1 MSCPTVDLK
10 AYVFGELAP
19 AERAPVAAHLE
30 ACRKCRDELERLNLT
45 RTALLALEDQEAPQR
60 IAFVSDKVFEPR
72 WWQSLWHSGPVMG
85 FASAGVLA
93 VAILVHAFARP
104 VTTVTPAATVDV
116 AQIEQRIEREVNAR
130 LDVAVAKAASD
141 AQMRQAALSKTLDAA
156 ELDLAAAQQ
165 TIRYYNQQM
174 GRLIVASNNGA
185 EAPAR

>member
-30 ACRKCRDELERLNLT
+30 ACQECRDELERLNLT

-72 WWQSLWHSGPVMG
+72 WWQSMWHSGPVMG

-93 VAILVHAFARP
+93 VAILVHAYARP

-116 AQIEQRIEREVNAR
+116 AQIEQRIEREVRAQRDQRQTDAAQN
-130 LDVAVAKAASD
+130 VAVAKDPGIGVSEDCIMESPHASWC
-141 AQMRQAALSKTLDAA
+141 AVRLDSPVTGAF
-156 ELDLAAAQQ
+156 
-165 TIRYYNQQM
+165 
-174 GRLIVASNNGA
+174 IVT
-185 EAPAR
+185 P